1 MVQKSDVEASTLIEL
16 LSLHLGI
23 DGPSHQSKSGVPFTE
38 QLLVPIEPIQSNSN
52 NKDQHLVGL
61 CCGVTHVS
69 GPAIVGEIKPNDT
82 TTDHLL
88 LGTDLGL
95 KIGKRKVDP
104 DIPHPPLKRAC
115 EEKPDSSPSN
125 VCRVLPGNFCNAK
138 GKKHTSLKYLARA
151 SSGLAKTSSSNLIE
165 ETIME
170 ISQNPGTFDSGIS
183 VSVQMAKEAGL
194 IMPLP
199 PS

>member
-1 MVQKSDVEASTLIEL
+1 MVDSAGEERSELVQKSDVEASTLIER
-16 LSLHLGI
+16 LSLHLGT

-69 GPAIVGEIKPNDT
+69 GPIIVGEIKPNDT

-88 LGTDLGL
+88 LRTDLGL

-104 DIPHPPLKRAC
+104 DSPHPPLKRAC
-115 EEKPDSSPSN
+115 E
-125 VCRVLPGNFCNAK
+125 
-138 GKKHTSLKYLARA
+138 
-151 SSGLAKTSSSNLIE
+151 
-165 ETIME
+165 
-170 ISQNPGTFDSGIS
+170 
-183 VSVQMAKEAGL
+183 
-194 IMPLP
+194 
-199 PS
+199 